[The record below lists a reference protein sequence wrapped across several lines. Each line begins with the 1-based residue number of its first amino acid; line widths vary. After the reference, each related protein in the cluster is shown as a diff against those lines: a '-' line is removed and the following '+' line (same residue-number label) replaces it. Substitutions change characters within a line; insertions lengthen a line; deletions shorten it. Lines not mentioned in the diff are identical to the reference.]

1 MAGKAGRR
9 GWGWVRRTSSGR
21 WGASY
26 VWPPEIERHYSPT
39 FAARMDAEAWL
50 ASERKLI
57 DQDLWTPPKWRAA
70 QRKAT
75 AITVSDYTETWIKHR
90 NIKRS
95 TAIEYERTK
104 ARHFDKT
111 ALGKVALKNLTP
123 DVVRAWYASLGTEH
137 KRRNSHA
144 YALLHSVCATACKD
158 GLLTTNPCQI
168 ERAMNPPRKRE
179 PVILSVAELAGAADA
194 IKPPS
199 LRSLVLLAGWCGLR
213 WGEVIELRRQ
223 DIDDECE
230 VVIVSRA
237 VTHRG
242 TREPGSP
249 KGSGCRIDTPKS
261 GKARAVVVPPHIRDD
276 LKDHLATYV
285 GKEPDALVFPAL
297 RNGCHLNDSV
307 FAKHFRP
314 ALETVGRDGKAKPV
328 PTIHDLRHFAGTQ
341 TARVA
346 NLSESM
352 ARLGHSTVRASL
364 IYQGL
369 VSGRDAEVAAALSEL
384 AKGQPP
390 EPA

>member
-1 MAGKAGRR
+1 MAGKSGRR
-9 GWGWVRRTSSGR
+9 GWGWVRQTSSGR
-21 WGASY
+21 YGASY
-26 VWPPEIERHYSPT
+26 VWPPELERHYSPT
-39 FAARMDAEAWL
+39 FATKMDAEHWL
-50 ASERKLI
+50 ATERRLI

-75 AITVSDYTETWIKHR
+75 AITVSEYAATWIKNR

-95 TAIEYERTK
+95 TQIEYERTK

-144 YALLHSVCATACKD
+144 YALLHSVCATAVKD
-158 GLLTTNPCQI
+158 GLITVNPCQI

-179 PVILSVAELAGAADA
+179 PAILSVPELATVADA
-194 IKPPS
+194 IKPAQF
-199 LRSLVLLAGWCGLR
+199 RCLVLIAAWCGLR
-213 WGEVIELRRQ
+213 WGEVTELRRS
-223 DIDDECE
+223 DIDEACE
-230 VVIVSRA
+230 IIVVARA

-261 GKARAVVVPPHIRDD
+261 GQARAVVVPPHIRPDI
-276 LKDHLATYV
+276 KEHLAAYV
-285 GKEPDALVFPAL
+285 GKKPDALVFPAL
-297 RNGCHLNDSV
+297 RGGCHLNDSV
-307 FAKHFRP
+307 FAKHFWP
-314 ALETVGRDGKAKPV
+314 ALKTVGRDGVKKPR

-384 AKGQPP
+384 AKG
-390 EPA
+390 AVT